1 MGFSSQS
8 EQNRQEPAGEDSGH
22 YFKADD
28 ADAIA
33 AVAKSKR
40 ASSAGEGAP
49 RRARKSEA
57 ADPMLPEKKRARR
70 RLVGAIAL
78 ALAVAVG
85 LPMVL
90 DSEPRPLAT
99 DIAIQIPSKDKVAP
113 LPVPGAAAPAAAA
126 PAATQPEAADVATVD
141 ATAAL
146 EEGEEIVEAP
156 AAAQPPVTPP
166 VTKPPVTEPKTQPA
180 PEAKAPARAEP
191 APKPAEKAAAKPA
204 DDTSRAL
211 AILEGKPADKP
222 KAAAA
227 PDEKFVVQVGAFSS
241 AEKVAELRARLS
253 GAGIA
258 SYTQKTPSGATRV
271 RVGPFATRAQADQAH
286 AKLQKIG
293 LSSTVVAD

>member
-146 EEGEEIVEAP
+146 EQGEEIVEAP
-156 AAAQPPVTPP
+156 AAAQPPVTKAP
-166 VTKPPVTEPKTQPA
+166 VSEPKTQPA

>member
-1 MGFSSQS
+1 MGFSSLPD
-8 EQNRQEPAGEDSGH
+8 QNRQEPAGDDSGH
-22 YFKADD
+22 FFKADD
-28 ADAIA
+28 AEVA
-33 AVAKSKR
+33 AAAKSKR
-40 ASSAGEGAP
+40 ASSAGDSAP

-90 DSEPRPLAT
+90 DSEPKPLSS
-99 DIAIQIPSKDKVAP
+99 DIAIQIPSKDKVPP
-113 LPVPGAAAPAAAA
+113 LPVPAAAPAAEVS
-126 PAATQPEAADVATVD
+126 PDVATVD
-141 ATAAL
+141 TAAGL
-146 EEGEEIVEAP
+146 ADGEEIVAAP
-156 AAAQPPVTPP
+156 PAEEPPAPMATLATPVTRPD
-166 VTKPPVTEPKTQPA
+166 
-180 PEAKAPARAEP
+180 AKAPA
-191 APKPAEKAAAKPA
+191 KPAEPVAKPAVKPA
-204 DDTSRAL
+204 DDASRAL
-211 AILEGKPADKP
+211 AILEGKASAE

-227 PDEKFVVQVGAFSS
+227 KAAGDKAAAAGQKFVVQVGAFSS
-241 AEKVAELRARLS
+241 QETISDLRAKMS

>member
-1 MGFSSQS
+1 MGFPSQS
-8 EQNRQEPAGEDSGH
+8 EQNRQEPAGDDSGH

-40 ASSAGEGAP
+40 ASSAGEGAA

-85 LPMVL
+85 LPMIL
-90 DSEPRPLAT
+90 DSEPKPLAS
-99 DIAIQIPSKDKVAP
+99 DIAIQIPSKEKAPALP
-113 LPVPGAAAPAAAA
+113 LPSAAVAADAVAAGAAQPAS
-126 PAATQPEAADVATVD
+126 PDIATVD

-156 AAAQPPVTPP
+156 EPAAAPPQP
-166 VTKPPVTEPKTQPA
+166 KPEL
-180 PEAKAPARAEP
+180 KAPAKPEP
-191 APKPAEKAAAKPA
+191 AVKPVEKAADKPAAKPA
-204 DDTSRAL
+204 DDASRAL
-211 AILEGKPADKP
+211 AILEGKPAAAKP
-222 KAAAA
+222 KADAA
-227 PDEKFVVQVGAFSS
+227 PAGEKFVVQVGAFSS
-241 AEKVAELRARLS
+241 AETVAELRAKMS

-258 SYTQKTPSGATRV
+258 SFTQKTPSGATRV
-271 RVGPFATRAQADQAH
+271 RVGPFATRAQADQAV
-286 AKLQKIG
+286 ARLQKIG